1 MHTPQASAAPLSPL
15 HRRPRRAGVGWALL
29 VALPIVMLVAP
40 SIMRLVLFARGAA
53 PADASDVAFAT
64 HPFTSLTHV
73 VAGLVMVAAVPVQTS
88 ARIRARWPALHRG
101 AGWLFVV
108 CGLCV
113 VGSGAWMNV
122 VFPRIGGMWK
132 VVAIDVTILG
142 FAGTLGIAIA
152 AIKRG
157 DVAAHRRWVLR
168 TVAFALAGGT
178 ASMVLFPYFLA
189 FGPPGDAAVAVGRW
203 LSVVCNVVVVEVFL
217 RRRTAV
223 VPVRG

>member
-1 MHTPQASAAPLSPL
+1 
-15 HRRPRRAGVGWALL
+15 
-29 VALPIVMLVAP
+29 MLVAP
-40 SIMRLVLFARGAA
+40 SLMRLALFLRGAA
-53 PADASDVAFAT
+53 PSDASEVAFAA

-73 VAGLVMVAAVPVQTS
+73 VAGLVLVAVVPVQTS
-88 ARIRARWPALHRG
+88 ARIRARWPSLHRG
-101 AGWLFVV
+101 AGWLFVL

-142 FAGTLGIAIA
+142 FAATLGIAIA

-178 ASMVLFPYFLA
+178 ASIVLFPYFLA

-203 LSVVCNVVVVEVFL
+203 LSVACNVVVVEVFL
-217 RRRTAV
+217 RRRTAALS
-223 VPVRG
+223 VRG